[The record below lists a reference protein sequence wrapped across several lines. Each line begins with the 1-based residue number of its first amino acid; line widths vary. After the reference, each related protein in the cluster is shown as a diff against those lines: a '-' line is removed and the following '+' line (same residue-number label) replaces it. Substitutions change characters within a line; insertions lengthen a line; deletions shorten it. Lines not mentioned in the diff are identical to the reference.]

1 MEEFS
6 KTLSELYRDLQDGEV
21 QELVRYLD
29 KDGDNM
35 IDYDEFLE
43 IYDFEAHNPT
53 KKVHGSIDRM
63 TKLLQQH
70 FERLTREGVDPED
83 VFTSFD
89 ADGNGKISVQVR
101 RNRP

>member
-1 MEEFS
+1 MDTRYTCIYTPLN
-6 KTLSELYRDLQDGEV
+6 TLYKCTTKWCT
-21 QELVRYLD
+21 RYLD

-70 FERLTREGVDPED
+70 FERLTREGADPGE
-83 VFTSFD
+83 FE
-89 ADGNGKISVQVR
+89 
-101 RNRP
+101 